1 MSQFTTVLS
10 TFWPNHVC
18 GIDQPIPS
26 LPSRPPGPTAVSIQC
41 ATFRYPGSDT
51 AVLDNVSLEI
61 PAGALVAVTG
71 PVGAGKS
78 ALARVLLGFYPLQ
91 SGCVLLD
98 GRPLDTLTQP
108 ERAARI
114 GYLPQTPFLF
124 SGTIRENIWLNRTE
138 AKQAQ
143 ADGHERHVQLAAL
156 QQDVR
161 AFPNGLD
168 TEIGERGIR
177 VSGGQ
182 RQRIALARAF
192 AANSGVLVLDDPFS
206 SVDVDTEARIIAG
219 LRQALGP
226 AAPVTEQST
235 VLFFSHRL
243 AAFPLADL
251 VVVLDAGRI
260 VQQGTHEELLK
271 AGGLYERIYRAQQRV
286 ESRSVAAESML

>member
-1 MSQFTTVLS
+1 
-10 TFWPNHVC
+10 
-18 GIDQPIPS
+18 
-26 LPSRPPGPTAVSIQC
+26 
-41 ATFRYPGSDT
+41 
-51 AVLDNVSLEI
+51 VLDNVQLEI

-98 GRPLDTLTQP
+98 GQPLGNLAQP

-124 SGTIRENIWLNRTE
+124 SGTIRENVWLNREE
-138 AKQAQ
+138 ANRSQP
-143 ADGHERHVQLAAL
+143 GEGERHIQLAAL

-168 TEIGERGIR
+168 TQIGERGVR

-192 AANSGVLVLDDPFS
+192 AANPGVLVLDDPFS
-206 SVDVDTEARIIAG
+206 SLDVDTEARIIAG
-219 LRQALGP
+219 LRHALGP
-226 AAPVTEQST
+226 TAPASEQAT
-235 VLFFSHRL
+235 VVFFSHRL

-251 VVVLDAGRI
+251 VVVLEAGRI
-260 VQQGTHEELLK
+260 AQQGTHEELLA

-286 ESRSVAAESML
+286 ESHSVTAEITS